1 MIPALAAAGG
11 SGFGLAKGARGGLI
25 GTKFKRMPF
34 IVGNGLLILIPSA
47 LLLASKAR
55 AGEFNSLFYAVQGLE
70 LVAGATNIALL
81 GLNMRDGFKLTGR
94 LGWAGSYDVR
104 LIGRDVVAHGTVALR
119 FAKPAD
125 LTYVAGQ
132 NVSLTLPDSSE
143 TDSKGR
149 SRTLTLASAPGEAEL
164 VVATRISSSAF
175 KRALNTLPMG
185 GVVRLAG
192 PNGEMTLHADTSRPA
207 VFLAGGIGITPFLA
221 MAHDAADRKLPHRIT
236 LFCSNRR
243 PEDAAFLDELKQ
255 LENANPNFRLVATIT
270 EPRDPAQPWSEE
282 TGHINGEMLRRSPP
296 DTRAPIY
303 YFAGPPAMINALREM
318 LEKMGVAEQDMRSE
332 EFFGY

>member
-1 MIPALAAAGG
+1 MEV
-11 SGFGLAKGARGGLI
+11 LI

-55 AGEFNSLFYAVQGLE
+55 AGEFDSLFYAVQGLE